1 MPEEEPVPAQIEETM
16 RLIYGLPADARS
28 RAAAEE
34 VTGDIE
40 TLSAAELRPEEGTAM
55 PRGQRAGESE

>member
-34 VTGDIE
+34 VAADLEI
-40 TLSAAELRPEEGTAM
+40 LSSADLRPEEGLAI
-55 PRGQRAGESE
+55 PRPRRAGESG